1 MDRWA
6 KNTIRTLGIVL
17 ASILLIIGSL
27 VLALLSV
34 CAYGGAFGTP
44 NKNTGTLYLV
54 GLVLFVCA
62 GALVIAKLAKGII
75 RDSAPAPA
83 AGSTAAVTSVD
94 PSSEQSRSD
103 DSLPHLSPGSKT
115 AIHGLIY
122 AIAAQIGLGALSWF
136 WTLRLRVSSLK
147 ASPYL
152 WAPLLSVLAYNLPY
166 VAIIYSL
173 LRKPGRRTFAYA
185 LTVPG
190 ILILYGLFSSFAAVF
205 YLARINRPLSSLALL
220 FAWALHILIFY
231 LAWKAI
237 RQIGIHPDH
246 GSLLVA
252 GLVTF
257 LYFSLLPFLSTALY
271 VFAPRLLH
279 G

>member
-1 MDRWA
+1 MDQWA
-6 KNTIRTLGIVL
+6 NNTIRTLGIVL
-17 ASILLIIGSL
+17 ASILLILGSL
-27 VLALLSV
+27 LLALLSV

-54 GLVLFVCA
+54 GLVLFICA
-62 GALVIAKLAKGII
+62 GGFVIAKLAKGII
-75 RDSAPAPA
+75 RDSGTSPATRNS
-83 AGSTAAVTSVD
+83 AGGTVVASG
-94 PSSEQSRSD
+94 SELSRSD
-103 DSLPHLSPGSKT
+103 NPLPHLSLASQT
-115 AIHGLIY
+115 AIYGLIY
-122 AIAAQIGLGALSWF
+122 AIAAQVGLGALSWF
-136 WTLRLRVSSLK
+136 WTFQLRVSSLK

-152 WAPLLSVLAYNLPY
+152 WVPLLSVLAYNLPY
-166 VAIIYSL
+166 VAIVYSL
-173 LRKPGRRTFAYA
+173 LRKPGRRTLAYS

-205 YLARINRPLSSLALL
+205 YLARINRLLSSLALL

-237 RQIGIHPDH
+237 RQIGLHPDH

-257 LYFSLLPFLSTALY
+257 LYFSLLPFLSTAVY
-271 VFAPRLLH
+271 VFVPRLLH

>member
-6 KNTIRTLGIVL
+6 HNTIRTLGIVL
-17 ASILLIIGSL
+17 ASILLIMGSL
-27 VLALLSV
+27 VLALLSF

-54 GLVLFVCA
+54 GLVVFICA
-62 GALVIAKLAKGII
+62 GALVIAGLAKGII

-83 AGSTAAVTSVD
+83 VGNPAPVTVVD
-94 PSSEQSRSD
+94 PSSELSRSHD
-103 DSLPHLSPGSKT
+103 PLPHLSPASQT
-115 AIHGLIY
+115 AIYGLIY
-122 AIAAQIGLGALSWF
+122 AIAVQIGLGALSWF
-136 WTLRLRVSSLK
+136 WTFRLRVSSLK
-147 ASPYL
+147 ATPYL
-152 WAPLLSVLAYNLPY
+152 WVPLLSVLAYNLPY
-166 VAIIYSL
+166 VAIVYSL

-190 ILILYGLFSSFAAVF
+190 ILILYGLFSSLAAVV
-205 YLARINRPLSSLALL
+205 YLARMNRPLSSLALV
-220 FAWALHILIFY
+220 FTWTLHILIFY

-237 RQIGIHPDH
+237 RQIGVHPDH

-257 LYFSLLPFLSTALY
+257 LYFSLLPFLGTAPY
-271 VFAPRLLH
+271 VLAPRLLH

>member
-1 MDRWA
+1 MDQWA
-6 KNTIRTLGIVL
+6 NNTIRTLGIVL
-17 ASILLIIGSL
+17 ASILLILGSL
-27 VLALLSV
+27 LLALLSV

-54 GLVLFVCA
+54 GLVLFICA
-62 GALVIAKLAKGII
+62 GGFVIAKLAKGII
-75 RDSAPAPA
+75 RDSGTSPATRNS
-83 AGSTAAVTSVD
+83 AGGTVVASG
-94 PSSEQSRSD
+94 SELSRSD
-103 DSLPHLSPGSKT
+103 NPLPHLSLASQT
-115 AIHGLIY
+115 AIYGLIY
-122 AIAAQIGLGALSWF
+122 AIAAQVGLGALSWF
-136 WTLRLRVSSLK
+136 WTFQLRVSSLK

-152 WAPLLSVLAYNLPY
+152 WVPLLSVLAYNLPY
-166 VAIIYSL
+166 VAIVYSL
-173 LRKPGRRTFAYA
+173 LRKPGRRTLAYS

-205 YLARINRPLSSLALL
+205 YLARINRLLSSLALL

-237 RQIGIHPDH
+237 RQIGVHPDH

-257 LYFSLLPFLSTALY
+257 LYFSLLPFLSTAVY
-271 VFAPRLLH
+271 VFVPRFLH